1 MHDDEGVEAPVP
13 AWRSRPP
20 TVLAVLVAH
29 RGSRW
34 LSQTLA
40 SLDRLSHRPDHLVL
54 VHDDSDP
61 ATRDLLLA
69 HAGATR
75 ILKSQPRQGFGAQV
89 AAALESET
97 EAYDWIWLLHDD
109 QICHP
114 DALAGLL
121 DEATA
126 DPDIGIVGPKVREWP
141 SLKRLLEVGL
151 TVTGTGQRETMLES
165 GEPDAG
171 QHDRPRD
178 VLAVGS
184 PGMLV
189 RRDVWERL
197 GGTDPRLPL
206 YFDDIDLGWRAN
218 RAGYRVRTAPRAI
231 VFHAEAT
238 ANRRRVRRKGVKE
251 HAGERRA
258 AALHTMLANSD
269 PGRFFLVS
277 IRLFIGSLLRFVGF
291 IVGKDLRSARGE
303 IMSMVTVFANP
314 GPMIAARRRRKPT
327 VKRSNRE
334 LTELFAPFW
343 MPYQHGLD
351 LAASTVQTIVRPES
365 VESIGLRTIGVPEDD
380 EEDPVVVDTPP
391 WWRRHPWL
399 TWVLVLLAASI
410 VAARSVA
417 AGQLFSPVLP
427 ASPDSVSTWW
437 GLLFERSHAV
447 GLGSSDAAP
456 AYVVPLA
463 FVGLLVSFAPGLI
476 SWILT
481 VLAVPFAAL
490 TAHRFGRL
498 VSDDRGVRMTW
509 AVSYGLVVAATGAVA
524 QGRLGTVIALVVAPL
539 FANVLLKLVLEPT
552 WSHAVLVGVWIAL
565 VGSFAPVAWALGLIA
580 LVVCSLLVRPAARY
594 LAASAAVGTV
604 LLGPWLIDRVLSMRI
619 WWEAGNPVDAPATA
633 WDVVTGTGGGSGAAP
648 WWIAVPLV
656 VLAVLAL
663 VPEATRRA
671 VTGAWIVALAG
682 LAAGL
687 LASIST
693 YVPFP
698 GAPEVRAWSGLGAGV
713 WLGGLLTAV
722 LFAWP
727 VLRTRKYRSWRR
739 PAIALLAAFPILAG
753 SWFVVRGIDD
763 PLESGDARVVPAF
776 LAARPG
782 TTVVLTGDSESGIVA
797 DAVVGPGPV
806 LGTEALRTTADREKR
821 LHDTVVSLV
830 TTPTRDDVDELARLG
845 VDSIYAP
852 DVDLDLARRIDAAPG
867 LAQKGSDSPDSRV
880 WSVVSDV
887 EAEPAPRAGPARPWI
902 AGVWVLAWIGAVI
915 AALPVRRDPSSAP
928 APDEED
934 DA

>member
-1 MHDDEGVEAPVP
+1 MHDDEPLDEPVA

-20 TVLAVLVAH
+20 TVVAVLVAH

-34 LSQTLA
+34 LPQTLA
-40 SLDRLSHRPDHLVL
+40 SLDRLHHRPDHLVL

-61 ATRDLLLA
+61 ATRDLLTG
-69 HAGATR
+69 HAGASR
-75 ILKSQPRQGFGAQV
+75 IVQAPPGRGFGGQV
-89 AAALESET
+89 AAALEAET

-109 QICHP
+109 QICDP
-114 DALAGLL
+114 DALSGLL

-126 DPDIGIVGPKVREWP
+126 SDDIGIVGPKVREWP

-184 PGMLV
+184 AGMLV

-206 YFDDIDLGWRAN
+206 FFDDIDFGWRAN
-218 RAGYRVRTAPRAI
+218 RAGYRVRTAPRSI
-231 VFHAEAT
+231 VFHAEASS
-238 ANRRRVRRKGVKE
+238 NKRRVRRKGVRE

-269 PGRFFLVS
+269 PLRFLPMS
-277 IRLFIGSLLRFVGF
+277 IRLFVGSLLRFLGF

-303 IMSMVTVFANP
+303 IMAMVTVFANP
-314 GPMIAARRRRKPT
+314 GPMIAARRRRKPL
-327 VKRSNRE
+327 VRRSNRE
-334 LTELFAPFW
+334 LGDLFAPFW

-351 LAASTVQTIVRPES
+351 LAASTMQAVVRPES
-365 VESIGLRTIGVPEDD
+365 VESLGLRTIGVPEDD
-380 EEDPVVVDTPP
+380 EEDPVVVDQPP
-391 WWRRHPWL
+391 WWRRRPWL
-399 TWVLVLLAASI
+399 TWVIVLLAGSL

-427 ASPDSVSTWW
+427 ASPDSVEAWW

-447 GLGSSDAAP
+447 GLGSADVAP

-463 FVGLLVSFAPGLI
+463 AVGLLAWFAPGAI
-476 SWILT
+476 PWILT

-498 VSDDRGVRMTW
+498 VSDDRGVRMAW
-509 AVSYGLVVAATGAVA
+509 AVSYGLVVAVTGAVSG
-524 QGRLGTVIALVVAPL
+524 GRLGTVIVLVVAPL
-539 FANVLLKLVLEPT
+539 FANVLLRLVLEPT
-552 WSHAVLVGVWIAL
+552 WTRAVLVGLWIAL
-565 VGSFAPVAWALGLIA
+565 VAAFAPVAWALGIVA
-580 LVVCSLLVRPAARY
+580 LVVSALLVRPAARY
-594 LAASAAVGTV
+594 LALSAVVGTA
-604 LLGPWLIDRVLSMRI
+604 LLGPWLLDRVLSGRI
-619 WWEAGNPVDAPATA
+619 WWEAGNPVDAPASA
-633 WDVVTGTGGGSGAAP
+633 WDVVTGTGGGPGAAP
-648 WWIAVPLV
+648 WWIAVPLL
-656 VLAVLAL
+656 VLAVAAL
-663 VPEATRRA
+663 VPEATRRS
-671 VTGAWIVALAG
+671 VTGAWIVAVVG

-687 LASIST
+687 LASVST

-698 GAPEVRAWSGLGAGV
+698 GAPAVRAWAGLGAGL

-727 VLRTRKYRSWRR
+727 VLRTRRYRRWRR

-753 SWFVVRGIDD
+753 SWLVVRGIDD

-797 DAVVGPGPV
+797 DAVVGPGPY
-806 LGTEALRTTADREKR
+806 LGAEALRTTAEREQR

-867 LAQKGSDSPDSRV
+867 LAPKGSDSPDSRV
-880 WSVVSDV
+880 WSVTSEV
-887 EAEPAPRAGPARPWI
+887 EAEPAPEAGPARPWLS
-902 AGVWVLAWIGAVI
+902 GLWVLAWLGAFIG
-915 AALPVRRDPSSAP
+915 ALPVRRTVASAP
-928 APDEED
+928 SPDEED

>member
-1 MHDDEGVEAPVP
+1 MHADAPEDAPVP

-40 SLDRLSHRPDHLVL
+40 SLDRLNHRPDHLVL

-69 HAGATR
+69 HAGASR
-75 ILKSQPRQGFGAQV
+75 VVKAKPRGGFGAQV
-89 AAALESET
+89 AAAVESET
-97 EAYDWIWLLHDD
+97 EAYDWIWMLHDD
-109 QICHP
+109 QICDP
-114 DALAGLL
+114 DALSGLL

-141 SLKRLLEVGL
+141 SLRRLLEVGL

-184 PGMLV
+184 AGMLV

-206 YFDDIDLGWRAN
+206 FFDDIDLGWRAN
-218 RAGYRVRTAPRAI
+218 RAGYRVRTAPRSV
-231 VFHAEAT
+231 VFHAEASG
-238 ANRRRVRRKGVKE
+238 NRRRVRRKGVRE

-269 PGRFFLVS
+269 PLAFPFTT
-277 IRLFIGSLLRFVGF
+277 IRLFLGSLVRFVGF
-291 IVGKDLRSARGE
+291 LIGKDLRSARGE
-303 IMSMVTVFANP
+303 IMAMVTVFANP
-314 GPMIAARRRRKPT
+314 GPMIAARRRRKPM

-334 LTELFAPFW
+334 LADVFAPFW

-351 LAASTVQTIVRPES
+351 VAATTMQAVVRPES
-365 VESIGLRTIGVPEDD
+365 VESIGLRTIGVADDD
-380 EEDPVVVDTPP
+380 EEDPVVVDLPP
-391 WWRRHPWL
+391 WWRRRPWL
-399 TWVLVLLAASI
+399 TWVIVLLLVSV

-417 AGQLFSPVLP
+417 AGHLFSPVLP
-427 ASPDSVSTWW
+427 ASPGSVSDWW

-447 GLGSSDAAP
+447 GLGSADGAP

-463 FVGLLVSFAPGLI
+463 LVGLVAWFAPGLI
-476 SWILT
+476 AWILT

-498 VSDDRGVRMTW
+498 VSDDRGARMVW
-509 AVSYGLVVAATGAVA
+509 AVSYGLMVAVTGAVA
-524 QGRLGTVIALVVAPL
+524 GGHLGTVVTLVVAPL
-539 FANVLLKLVLEPT
+539 FANVLLRLVLEPT
-552 WSHAVLVGVWIAL
+552 WTRAALVGLWIAL
-565 VGSFAPVAWALGLIA
+565 VAAFAPVAWVLGMIA
-580 LVVCSLLVRPAARY
+580 LVVCALLVRPAARH
-594 LAASAAVGTV
+594 LALSAVVGTV
-604 LLGPWLIDRVLSMRI
+604 LLGPWLVDRVLSGRI
-619 WWEAGNPVDAPATA
+619 WWEAGNPVDARATA
-633 WDVVTGTGGGSGAAP
+633 WDVVTGTGGGMGSAP
-648 WWIAVPLV
+648 WWVALPLM
-656 VLAVLAL
+656 VLAVAAL
-663 VPEATRRA
+663 VPEATRRS
-671 VTGAWIVALAG
+671 VTGAWIVALVG

-687 LASIST
+687 LASVST
-693 YVPFP
+693 FVPYP
-698 GAPEVRAWSGLGAGV
+698 GAPEVRAWAGLGAGV

-727 VLRTRKYRSWRR
+727 VLRTRRHRAWRR

-753 SWFVVRGIDD
+753 GWLVVRGIDD

-782 TTVVLTGDSESGIVA
+782 TTVVLTGDSEAGIVA
-797 DAVVGPGPV
+797 DAVVGPGPY
-806 LGTEALRTTADREKR
+806 LGAEALRTTADREER
-821 LHDTVVSLV
+821 LHDTIVSLV
-830 TTPTRDDVDELARLG
+830 TTPTRDDVDQLARLG
-845 VDSIYAP
+845 VDNLYAP
-852 DVDLDLARRIDAAPG
+852 DVDLDLARRLDAAPG

-880 WSVVSDV
+880 WSVQSEV
-887 EAEPAPRAGPARPWI
+887 EPDAAPRAGTSRPWL
-902 AGVWVLAWIGAVI
+902 AGLWVLAWIGALI
-915 AALPVRRDPSSAP
+915 AALPVRRDPASGPS
-928 APDEED
+928 PDEED

>member
-1 MHDDEGVEAPVP
+1 MHDDDLEDESVP
-13 AWRSRPP
+13 AWRASPP
-20 TVLAVLVAH
+20 SVLAVLVAH

-34 LSQTLA
+34 LPQTLA
-40 SLDRLSHRPDHLVL
+40 ALDRLHHRPDHLVL

-61 ATRDLLLA
+61 ATRDLLEGHA
-69 HAGATR
+69 HASR
-75 ILKSQPRQGFGAQV
+75 IVTAPARRGFGGQV
-89 AAALESET
+89 AVAVESQT

-109 QICHP
+109 QICDP
-114 DALAGLL
+114 DALSGLL
-121 DEATA
+121 DEATR

-141 SLKRLLEVGL
+141 SLRRLLEVGL

-171 QHDRPRD
+171 QHDRPQD

-184 PGMLV
+184 AGMLV

-206 YFDDIDLGWRAN
+206 FFDDIDLGWRAN
-218 RAGYRVRTAPRAI
+218 RAGYRVRTAPRSI

-238 ANRRRVRRKGVKE
+238 ANRRRVRRKGVRE

-269 PGRFFLVS
+269 PLRFLPLS
-277 IRLFIGSLLRFVGF
+277 IRLFVGSLLRFVGF
-291 IVGKDLRSARGE
+291 LFGKDLRSARGE
-303 IMSMVTVFANP
+303 IMAMVTVFANP
-314 GPMIAARRRRKPT
+314 GPMIAARRRRKPN
-327 VKRSNRE
+327 VVRRNRE
-334 LTELFAPFW
+334 LKDLFAPFW

-351 LAASTVQTIVRPES
+351 VAATTVQAVVRPES
-365 VESIGLRTIGVPEDD
+365 VDSLGLRSIGVAEED
-380 EEDPVVVDTPP
+380 EEDPVVVDQPP
-391 WWRRHPWL
+391 WWRRRPWL
-399 TWVLVLLAASI
+399 TWVLVLLVGSL

-417 AGQLFSPVLP
+417 AGHLFSPVLP
-427 ASPDSVSTWW
+427 ASPDAVSSWW
-437 GLLFERSHAV
+437 RLLFERSHAV
-447 GLGSSDAAP
+447 GLGSADVAP

-463 FVGLLVSFAPGLI
+463 FVGLLVWFAPGLI

-498 VSDDRGVRMTW
+498 VSDDRAVRMTW
-509 AVSYGLVVAATGAVA
+509 AVSYGLVVGVTGAIA
-524 QGRLGTVIALVVAPL
+524 GGRLGTVVTLVVAPL
-539 FANVLLKLVLEPT
+539 FANVLLRLVLEPT
-552 WSHAVLVGVWIAL
+552 WTRAALVGLWIAL
-565 VGSFAPVAWALGLIA
+565 VAAFAPVAWALGIVA
-580 LVVCSLLVRPAARY
+580 LVVSALLVRSSARY
-594 LAASAAVGTV
+594 LALSGVIGTV
-604 LLGPWLIDRVLSMRI
+604 LLGPWLLDRVLSGRI
-619 WWEAGNPVDAPATA
+619 WWEVGNPVDAPASA
-633 WDVVTGTGGGSGAAP
+633 WDVVTGTGGGPGSAP
-648 WWIAVPLV
+648 WWIAVPLI
-656 VLAVLAL
+656 VLAAAAL

-671 VTGAWIVALAG
+671 VAGAWIVAVAG
-682 LAAGL
+682 LATGL

-698 GAPEVRAWSGLGAGV
+698 GAPEVRAWSGLGAGI

-727 VLRTRKYRSWRR
+727 ALRTRKHRRWRR

-753 SWFVVRGIDD
+753 GWLVVRGIDD

-797 DAVVGPGPV
+797 DAVVGPGPY
-806 LGTEALRTTADREKR
+806 LGAEALRTTAEREDRLR
-821 LHDTVVSLV
+821 DTVTSLV

-880 WSVVSDV
+880 WSVTSEV
-887 EAEPAPRAGPARPWI
+887 EAEPAPEAGPARPWI
-902 AGVWVLAWIGAVI
+902 AGVWVLAWVGAFVG
-915 AALPVRRDPSSAP
+915 ALPVRRNAAP
-928 APDEED
+928 GPDPDEED